1 MKLKDNKNILCT
13 VSAGYSSIM
22 MAVMLPVWYP
32 DHKIVYVMANSSRER
47 EESLQFMHECD
58 KHFNLNMNWVEAV
71 INQTKGKGTNYRIV
85 NFYELKRNGE
95 IFEQGIMKYGI
106 PSKVNK
112 WCNRELKLNPIR
124 KFANK
129 TFGRNNYSIAVGM
142 RADELDRVGKDYFT
156 NNTFYP
162 LMDNKITTKERNKFW
177 SEQPIQITIPAY
189 KGNCDLCFEK
199 SYRKL
204 ATILKQEPYRINWWK
219 RMTKKYSQKPIEG
232 KDSYN
237 FFATNGGMNFWR
249 QNITIEELQEMAK
262 SDKLKLATDEY
273 IYEDEFLDKEDECG
287 AGCKVF

>member
-32 DHKIVYVMANSSRER
+32 DHSIIYVMANPSRER
-47 EESLQFMHECD
+47 EESLKFMHDCD

-71 INQTKGKGTNYRIV
+71 ISQQRGKGTDYRIV

-106 PSKVNK
+106 PSKINK

-142 RADELDRVGKDYFT
+142 RADEIDRVGKDFMK

-162 LMDNKITTKERNKFW
+162 LMDNKITKKERNKFW

-204 ATILKQEPYRINWWK
+204 ATILKQEPYRINWWN
-219 RMTKKYSQKPIEG
+219 RMTKLYSQKPIEG

-237 FFATNGGMNFWR
+237 HFANNGGMNFWR
-249 QNITIEELQEMAK
+249 QNVTIEDLQAMAND
-262 SDKLKLATDEY
+262 DKLKLATDEY
-273 IYEDEFLDKEDECG
+273 IYEDELLDSESDCG
-287 AGCKVF
+287 AGCQVF